1 MNTAFGSAG
10 PWACSGAAPNTT
22 AAVATKMMRAVN
34 IAILVIA
41 FPKITKLNMTQRN
54 ITRSA
59 FDPLLGQRQT
69 LRADDEKWKPDDGSE
84 NIARARRAPAPPFAT
99 LWTSVG
105 IV

>member
-1 MNTAFGSAG
+1 
-10 PWACSGAAPNTT
+10 
-22 AAVATKMMRAVN
+22 MMRAVN

-41 FPKITKLNMTQRN
+41 FPEITKLNM
-54 ITRSA
+54 TRSA